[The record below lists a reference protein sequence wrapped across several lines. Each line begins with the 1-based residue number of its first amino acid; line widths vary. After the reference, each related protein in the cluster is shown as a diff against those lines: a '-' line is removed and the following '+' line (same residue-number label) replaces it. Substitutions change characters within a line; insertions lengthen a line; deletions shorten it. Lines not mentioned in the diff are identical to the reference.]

1 MHHTWHDSISMI
13 FRADGRLA
21 AGWLGAQ
28 MAAQAQQRGREAGY
42 GVLLGAVAGVLTV
55 GVSHT
60 LAFAAGAVAA
70 TIHHQGGIGAGG

>member
-1 MHHTWHDSISMI
+1 M
-13 FRADGRLA
+13 AGLRLG
-21 AGWLGAQ
+21 GWELKW
-28 MAAQAQQRGREAGY
+28 QRRHNREAEKQAM
-42 GVLLGAVAGVLTV
+42 VCVLGAVAGVLTV